1 MRFLIWIVLMGA
13 ILFFCTHFAI
23 AIGAVI
29 VVCIACLAFF
39 NGAKPTPKMSYTIRG
54 LPGLVLKS
62 IEL

>member
-1 MRFLIWIVLMGA
+1 MGA